1 MFSFPHCTTRLG
13 SLRAH
18 PPIVFLRYTLHVF
31 SHTVDLLAHHTFLVL
46 FTSFFFALLCTD
58 GHHIMI
64 TNYLCRY
71 RWFYDL

>member
-31 SHTVDLLAHHTFLVL
+31 SHTVDLLCHHTSLVL
-46 FTSFFFALLCTD
+46 FSFFLFFALVNLFCILKEPIKVD
-58 GHHIMI
+58 KIS
-64 TNYLCRY
+64 
-71 RWFYDL
+71 